1 MKMKRAWQR
10 MLSGRRLE
18 ILNPSPLDIEIE
30 DIAHGLSFLAR
41 WNGQTIGDYPF
52 SVAQHSLLV
61 ENIFSRQ
68 FPKVD
73 NKSKLF
79 ALLHDSAEY
88 VISDMISPLKA
99 HLGSAYE
106 ALDEKLTVA
115 ICIKFN
121 IPTSKIKKIKRQVK
135 IADKMAA
142 WLEAIQLAGFS
153 KQEADNLFGKQMG
166 VESFENYLSP
176 EPPFFV
182 RKKFVNRFNELYNSS
197 DGGIKSDDN

>member
-1 MKMKRAWQR
+1 MKMRRAWQR

-18 ILNPSPLDIEIE
+18 ILDPSPLDIEIE

-41 WNGQTIGDYPF
+41 WNGQTTGDYPF

-68 FPKVD
+68 FPKMD
-73 NKSKLF
+73 NQSKLF

-88 VISDMISPLKA
+88 VISDMISPLKT
-99 HLGSAYE
+99 HLGIAYE
-106 ALDEKLTVA
+106 ALDEKLTMA
-115 ICIKFN
+115 ICIRFN
-121 IPTSKIKKIKRQVK
+121 IPTTRIKTIKKQVK

-153 KQEADNLFGKQMG
+153 KQEADSLFGKQVG
-166 VESFENYLSP
+166 VERFENYLLP
-176 EPPFFV
+176 DTPCFI
-182 RKKFVNRFNELYNSS
+182 RKKFVKRFNELYNP
-197 DGGIKSDDN
+197 

>member
-61 ENIFSRQ
+61 ENIFSSH
-68 FPKVD
+68 FPKMD
-73 NKSKLF
+73 NQSKLF

-99 HLGSAYE
+99 HLGTTYE
-106 ALDEKLTVA
+106 ALDDKLTVA
-115 ICIKFN
+115 ICIRFN
-121 IPTSKIKKIKRQVK
+121 IPTTKTKIIKKQVK
-135 IADKMAA
+135 LADKMAA
-142 WLEAIQLAGFS
+142 WLEAIKLAGFS
-153 KQEADNLFGKQMG
+153 KKEADNLFGKQMS
-166 VESFENYLSP
+166 VEGFDSYLSP
-176 EPPFFV
+176 ATPFFV
-182 RKKFVNRFNELYNSS
+182 RKKFVNRFNELYNP
-197 DGGIKSDDN
+197 

>member
-41 WNGQTIGDYPF
+41 WNGQTIGDHPF

-61 ENIFSRQ
+61 ENIFSSQ
-68 FPKVD
+68 FPKMD
-73 NKSKLF
+73 DKSKLF

-99 HLGSAYE
+99 HLGKTYE
-106 ALDEKLTVA
+106 ALDEKLTMA
-115 ICIKFN
+115 ICIRFN
-121 IPTSKIKKIKRQVK
+121 ISTTKIKAIKRHVK
-135 IADKMAA
+135 MADKMAA
-142 WLEAIQLAGFS
+142 WLEATKLAGFS
-153 KQEADNLFGKQMG
+153 NKEADSLFGKQVG
-166 VESFENYLSP
+166 VEGFESYLSTDM
-176 EPPFFV
+176 PFFV
-182 RKKFVNRFNELYNSS
+182 RKKFVNRFNELYNP
-197 DGGIKSDDN
+197 